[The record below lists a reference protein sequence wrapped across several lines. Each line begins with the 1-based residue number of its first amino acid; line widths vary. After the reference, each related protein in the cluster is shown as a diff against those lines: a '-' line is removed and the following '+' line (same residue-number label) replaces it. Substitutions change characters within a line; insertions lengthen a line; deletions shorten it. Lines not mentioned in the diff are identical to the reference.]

1 MKTFTYALLFMGA
14 LAVPQA
20 AMAASKTTVGVGT
33 GAVAGALVG
42 GPVGAVVGGIVG
54 GYIGATAESPRP
66 RRRRVR
72 AARRAAVAPP
82 RKLRVAEDT
91 ARPVPAA
98 TGSLAPAKSAPASPK
113 PAPTSSAT
121 TSPATS
127 SPVTTWQN
135 PR

>member
-1 MKTFTYALLFMGA
+1 MKAFTSALLLVGA
-14 LAVPQA
+14 LAAPQA

-54 GYIGATAESPRP
+54 GYIGATSESPRP

-72 AARRAAVAPP
+72 AARRAALAP
-82 RKLRVAEDT
+82 RKLRVAEER
-91 ARPVPAA
+91 AAPMRPVAPVA
-98 TGSLAPAKSAPASPK
+98 TGSL
-113 PAPTSSAT
+113 T
-121 TSPATS
+121 
-127 SPVTTWQN
+127 PVTTAPAATPWRN

>member
-1 MKTFTYALLFMGA
+1 MKIVTRALLLVGA
-14 LAVPQA
+14 LAAPQG

-54 GYIGATAESPRP
+54 GYIGATSESPRP

-72 AARRAAVAPP
+72 ATRRAAVVAP
-82 RKLRVAEDT
+82 RRLHVAQEPALP
-91 ARPVPAA
+91 ARAVEAAKPAPAA
-98 TGSLAPAKSAPASPK
+98 TGSLAPVTAVKAAPAK
-113 PAPTSSAT
+113 PA
-121 TSPATS
+121 
-127 SPVTTWQN
+127 TTWQN